1 MPHLLGRGLRR
12 RLVRFFQ
19 RGSQS
24 RLLLAGAT
32 GLGVTTLGFSWAAG
46 VAPTTPIVPIA
57 VVLPPVG
64 SSSTSTPLPPPPP
77 VTVPG
82 TTSTTQP
89 GGQHPPPPPPPPPPQ
104 HQPAPTQ
111 SGPGPAS
118 GNAAPAGRANPGA
131 APGSFP
137 AALGSGEAAPPQAGP
152 AVPALRGPVPV
163 GKGMWIWAP
172 PTQPGPSDTFDALKW
187 RHIGPVGNRVAAVA
201 GVPGDPNVY
210 YAGAASGGLWK
221 TTADPRTRRS
231 SSGGG

>member
-1 MPHLLGRGLRR
+1 MIPGGSGCGPSQRRRVGPRQPARCETPGRDPLETNGRGLRR

-137 AALGSGEAAPPQAGP
+137 AALGSGDHA
-152 AVPALRGPVPV
+152 
-163 GKGMWIWAP
+163 
-172 PTQPGPSDTFDALKW
+172 
-187 RHIGPVGNRVAAVA
+187 N
-201 GVPGDPNVY
+201 
-210 YAGAASGGLWK
+210 GGQQEK
-221 TTADPRTRRS
+221 TLACACSRS
-231 SSGGG
+231 A